1 MNLFTLY
8 RLGNWVSERLTNSVR
23 PQHPYTVMYD
33 ITPRPVWLLSPS
45 ISRVP
50 DLYSLLYF
58 QITISMCQTE
68 TLGPVSR
75 CSQKSDDLIYL
86 FIETGRRV
94 KGEKEKAQCYYQEM
108 DKRNPGFMQFT
119 RNPSDLN
126 YPKPEKKLGWLPH
139 PSPGCHTLQLSG
151 LKLFPCSSFH
161 SHSSLLF
168 MFSSTWSYLSCR
180 SPNDGCMHWGFPAAV
195 PVPPPCYPSSMS
207 IHSFSHSLIIS
218 MPPPSSS
225 QLFLLYAGN

>member
-1 MNLFTLY
+1 
-8 RLGNWVSERLTNSVR
+8 
-23 PQHPYTVMYD
+23 
-33 ITPRPVWLLSPS
+33 
-45 ISRVP
+45 
-50 DLYSLLYF
+50 
-58 QITISMCQTE
+58 
-68 TLGPVSR
+68 
-75 CSQKSDDLIYL
+75 
-86 FIETGRRV
+86 
-94 KGEKEKAQCYYQEM
+94 M

-119 RNPSDLN
+119 RNPSDIN

-218 MPPPSSS
+218 MPPPILFSALSPLCRELRQSRNSSIPPHAFFS
-225 QLFLLYAGN
+225 HICLNIYFCKEK